1 MRDTKAK
8 LIEINY
14 RYETLQDLNGL
25 LNLRRVSDHLLQHL
39 TKQFEIHSYG
49 FAMFTCNES
58 RNSICYRVFNK
69 RTSKLSLPF
78 KQHKEIKALR
88 PEFVLVHG
96 ISNYFQVMHLKLIL
110 GKKSKILVQHHGER
124 PLGIIKRTLLKLS
137 ALVVDAFL
145 FTSEET
151 ARQLRIPQKKLFL
164 LMEGSTDFK
173 QKNKTEVRI
182 KLKLPE
188 EGLIYIWV
196 GRLIPVKNPLF
207 LLEEVTMF
215 LKERPSAYLY
225 LMYHDETLLEECRK
239 LTRGLINVKYLGK
252 VPHQELNDWFSAADY
267 FVSASLHEGSG
278 YALCE
283 AMACG
288 CIPIVP
294 SIGAFNYMTANGEV
308 GLMYEAGKRESLREA
323 LVRSE
328 TLNKTEAQKKVLDQF
343 GNHLSFEAIADT
355 LFRIT
360 GALNKINK

>member
-14 RYETLQDLNGL
+14 RYEALKDLNEL

-39 TKQFEIHSYG
+39 TRHFAIYSYG

-58 RNSICYRVFNK
+58 RHAIHYRIFNK

-88 PEFVLVHG
+88 PEFILVHG

-110 GKKSKILVQHHGER
+110 GKQTKILVQHHGER
-124 PLGIIKRTLLKLS
+124 PLGLIKRSLLKLS
-137 ALVVDAFL
+137 ALAVDAFL
-145 FTSEET
+145 FTSQET
-151 ARQLRIPQKKLFL
+151 ARQLSIPQRKLFL

-173 QKNKTEVRI
+173 QKNKTEARL

-207 LLEEVTMF
+207 LLEEVVVF

-239 LTRGLINVKYLGK
+239 LTKGLSNVKYLGR

-294 SIGAFNYMTANGEV
+294 SIGAFQFMTGNGAC
-308 GLMYEAGKRESLREA
+308 GLMYESGSRKSLQKV
-323 LVRSE
+323 LSKSWVLDKS
-328 TLNKTEAQKKVLDQF
+328 EAQKKVSDQF
-343 GNHLSFEAIADT
+343 KNHLSFGAIADT
-355 LFRIT
+355 LFSIT
-360 GALNKINK
+360 CALNKINK